1 MLFLIFCFV
10 QMLTCFSYANSGRLY
25 TSNDLSSSLIRCII
39 QDKYGFIWV
48 GTNYGLNRFDGYK
61 FSTYLCNPAD
71 TTTIQDNDIVKLYP
85 YSKKFLFVATNR
97 GLYKYSYLTNSFQH
111 IVLEKKDEKIRV
123 SSLIEDGK
131 HNLLIGTAGY
141 GAYRLDMTTGKVTR
155 LSRKSANSVDD
166 FFAMLFFDDE
176 GYLWQANHTKVLRK
190 YKYNGKSIQL
200 VSVYEPKDLFG
211 ISKLYATDK
220 KGFFVAHTG
229 GMMRYDYASH
239 RFSRYDFDFSAHQ
252 GAGYISAVTLDKY
265 GNLWLGTSGDGTFKI
280 PHGSRKAY
288 RVELNNQSF
297 IFDNAHISDLLIDR
311 DGNQWYGC
319 YMKGL
324 FLSNND
330 KNVFHPVSLDELGA
344 GMETISSV
352 VGVAD
357 GLMLFVVKNH
367 GLYLLDEKTGNTKL
381 LQSPA
386 GPIKVYSDFR
396 KNVYVYGRDG
406 IYEYDWKHQTYR
418 LLLPAN
424 GLSLDD
430 MRVDAAGNIYFTSQG
445 NGLYVWNH

>member
-1 MLFLIFCFV
+1 MKRFLLFGVLCLV
-10 QMLTCFSYANSGRLY
+10 QMLTSFSHASSGRLY
-25 TSNDLSSSLIRCII
+25 TSNDMSSSLIRCII

-48 GTNYGLNRFDGYK
+48 GTNYGLNRFDGYE

-85 YSKKFLFVATNR
+85 YSKEFLFVATNR

-123 SSLIEDGK
+123 SSLIEDRK
-131 HNLLIGTAGY
+131 HNLLIGTSGY

-166 FFAMLFFDDE
+166 FFGMLFFDDE

-190 YKYNGKSIQL
+190 YKYDGRSIKL

-211 ISKLYATDK
+211 IRKLYATDK

-229 GMMRYDYASH
+229 GIMRYDYASDS
-239 RFSRYDFDFSAHQ
+239 FSRYDFDFSAHQ
-252 GAGYISAVTLDKY
+252 GAGYISAATLDKY

-330 KNVFHPVSLDELGA
+330 KNVFHPVSLDELG
-344 GMETISSV
+344 GY
-352 VGVAD
+352 GNH
-357 GLMLFVVKNH
+357 FVCS
-367 GLYLLDEKTGNTKL
+367 G
-381 LQSPA
+381 SC
-386 GPIKVYSDFR
+386 
-396 KNVYVYGRDG
+396 
-406 IYEYDWKHQTYR
+406 
-418 LLLPAN
+418 
-424 GLSLDD
+424 
-430 MRVDAAGNIYFTSQG
+430 
-445 NGLYVWNH
+445 

>member
-1 MLFLIFCFV
+1 MKRFILFSIFCFV
-10 QMLTCFSYANSGRLY
+10 QMLTCFSYANFGRLY
-25 TSNDLSSSLIRCII
+25 TSNDMSSSLIRCII

-61 FSTYLCNPAD
+61 FSSYLCNPAD

-85 YSKKFLFVATNR
+85 YSKEFLFVATNR
-97 GLYKYSYLTNSFQH
+97 GLYKYSYLTNCFQH

-190 YKYNGKSIQL
+190 YKYNGKSIKL

-220 KGFFVAHTG
+220 KGFFVAHAG
-229 GMMRYDYASH
+229 GIMRYDYASH
-239 RFSRYDFDFSAHQ
+239 SFSRYDFDFSAHQ

-330 KNVFHPVSLDELGA
+330 NNVFHPVSLDELGL
-344 GMETISSV
+344 V
-352 VGVAD
+352 W
-357 GLMLFVVKNH
+357 K
-367 GLYLLDEKTGNTKL
+367 
-381 LQSPA
+381 P
-386 GPIKVYSDFR
+386 FR
-396 KNVYVYGRDG
+396 
-406 IYEYDWKHQTYR
+406 
-418 LLLPAN
+418 L
-424 GLSLDD
+424 
-430 MRVDAAGNIYFTSQG
+430 
-445 NGLYVWNH
+445 

>member
-1 MLFLIFCFV
+1 MKRLLLFGVLCLV
-10 QMLTCFSYANSGRLY
+10 QMLATFSYANSGRLY

-71 TTTIQDNDIVKLYP
+71 TTTIQDNDIVRLYP
-85 YSKKFLFVATNR
+85 YSKEFLFVATNR

-111 IVLEKKDEKIRV
+111 IVLEKHDEKIRI
-123 SSLIEDGK
+123 SSLIEDRM

-155 LSRKSANSVDD
+155 LSRKSANSVDN
-166 FFAMLFFDDE
+166 FFAILFFDAE

-190 YKYNGKSIQL
+190 YKYNGKSIKL

-211 ISKLYATDK
+211 IRKLYATDK

-229 GMMRYDYASH
+229 GIMRYDYASH
-239 RFSRYDFDFSAHQ
+239 SFSRYDFDFSAHQ

-330 KNVFHPVSLDELGA
+330 KNVFHSVTLNELG
-344 GMETISSV
+344 G
-352 VGVAD
+352 
-357 GLMLFVVKNH
+357 
-367 GLYLLDEKTGNTKL
+367 
-381 LQSPA
+381 
-386 GPIKVYSDFR
+386 
-396 KNVYVYGRDG
+396 
-406 IYEYDWKHQTYR
+406 
-418 LLLPAN
+418 
-424 GLSLDD
+424 
-430 MRVDAAGNIYFTSQG
+430 G
-445 NGLYVWNH
+445 NGIHFVCSGSC

>member
-1 MLFLIFCFV
+1 M
-10 QMLTCFSYANSGRLY
+10 
-25 TSNDLSSSLIRCII
+25 
-39 QDKYGFIWV
+39 
-48 GTNYGLNRFDGYK
+48 
-61 FSTYLCNPAD
+61 
-71 TTTIQDNDIVKLYP
+71 
-85 YSKKFLFVATNR
+85 
-97 GLYKYSYLTNSFQH
+97 
-111 IVLEKKDEKIRV
+111 
-123 SSLIEDGK
+123 
-131 HNLLIGTAGY
+131 
-141 GAYRLDMTTGKVTR
+141 
-155 LSRKSANSVDD
+155 
-166 FFAMLFFDDE
+166 
-176 GYLWQANHTKVLRK
+176 RK
-190 YKYNGKSIQL
+190 YKYNGKSIKL

-229 GMMRYDYASH
+229 GIMRYDYASH
-239 RFSRYDFDFSAHQ
+239 SFSRYDFDFSAHQ

-367 GLYLLDEKTGNTKL
+367 GLYLLDEKTGKTKL

-386 GPIKVYSDFR
+386 GPIRVYSDFR

-406 IYEYDWKHQTYR
+406 IYGYDWKHQTYR

-424 GLSLDD
+424 GLSLDG
-430 MRVDAAGNIYFTSQG
+430 MQVDAAGNIYFTSPG
-445 NGLYVWNH
+445 NGLYVWNRKSGKMTQYLMDDKRPHKTICNNWISEIRLDSRGWLWCATANGVSCMDTKTGYFDIILSRSLLEGKTCYSTLELADGKIAIAT

>member
-1 MLFLIFCFV
+1 MKRFILFSIFCFV

-85 YSKKFLFVATNR
+85 YSKEFLFVATNR

-166 FFAMLFFDDE
+166 FFAMLFFDAE

-190 YKYNGKSIQL
+190 YKYNGKSIKL

-229 GMMRYDYASH
+229 GIMRYDYASH
-239 RFSRYDFDFSAHQ
+239 SFSRYDFDFSAHQ

-367 GLYLLDEKTGNTKL
+367 E
-381 LQSPA
+381 
-386 GPIKVYSDFR
+386 I
-396 KNVYVYGRDG
+396 GRA
-406 IYEYDWKHQTYR
+406 H
-418 LLLPAN
+418 
-424 GLSLDD
+424 
-430 MRVDAAGNIYFTSQG
+430 V
-445 NGLYVWNH
+445 

>member
-1 MLFLIFCFV
+1 MKRFMLFSIICIV
-10 QMLTCFSYANSGRLY
+10 QMLTCFSHAVTGRLY
-25 TSNDLSSSLIRCII
+25 TSNDMSSSLIRCII

-85 YSKKFLFVATNR
+85 YSKEFLFVATNR

-111 IVLEKKDEKIRV
+111 IVLERNDEKIRV
-123 SSLIEDGK
+123 SSLIEDRK

-190 YKYNGKSIQL
+190 YKYDGKSIRL
-200 VSVYEPKDLFG
+200 VSVYEPKGLF
-211 ISKLYATDK
+211 SVCKLYAADK
-220 KGFFVAHTG
+220 KGFFVVHVG
-229 GMMRYDYASH
+229 GIMRYDYASH

-252 GAGYISAVTLDKY
+252 GAGYISAATLDKY

-357 GLMLFVVKNH
+357 GLMLSWSKIM
-367 GLYLLDEKTGNTKL
+367 GCI
-381 LQSPA
+381 S
-386 GPIKVYSDFR
+386 
-396 KNVYVYGRDG
+396 
-406 IYEYDWKHQTYR
+406 
-418 LLLPAN
+418 
-424 GLSLDD
+424 
-430 MRVDAAGNIYFTSQG
+430 
-445 NGLYVWNH
+445 

>member
-1 MLFLIFCFV
+1 MKRLLLFGVLCLV
-10 QMLTCFSYANSGRLY
+10 QMLATFSYANSGRLY

-48 GTNYGLNRFDGYK
+48 GTNYGLNRFDGYN

-71 TTTIQDNDIVKLYP
+71 ITTIQDNEIVKLYP
-85 YSKKFLFVATNR
+85 YSKEFLFVATNR

-155 LSRKSANSVDD
+155 LSRKSANSVDN
-166 FFAMLFFDDE
+166 FFAMLFFDAE

-190 YKYNGKSIQL
+190 YKYNGKSIKL

-211 ISKLYATDK
+211 IRKLYATDK

-229 GMMRYDYASH
+229 GIMRYDYASH
-239 RFSRYDFDFSAHQ
+239 SFSRYDFDFSAHQ

-324 FLSNND
+324 FLLNND
-330 KNVFHPVSLDELGA
+330 KNVFHPVSLDELG
-344 GMETISSV
+344 G
-352 VGVAD
+352 GY
-357 GLMLFVVKNH
+357 GNHFVCS
-367 GLYLLDEKTGNTKL
+367 G
-381 LQSPA
+381 SC
-386 GPIKVYSDFR
+386 
-396 KNVYVYGRDG
+396 
-406 IYEYDWKHQTYR
+406 
-418 LLLPAN
+418 
-424 GLSLDD
+424 
-430 MRVDAAGNIYFTSQG
+430 
-445 NGLYVWNH
+445 

>member
-1 MLFLIFCFV
+1 MYFSIKKPMKRLLLFGVLCLV
-10 QMLTCFSYANSGRLY
+10 QMLATFSYANSGRLY

-39 QDKYGFIWV
+39 QDKYGFVWV

-71 TTTIQDNDIVKLYP
+71 TTTIQDNDIVRLYP
-85 YSKKFLFVATNR
+85 YSKEFLFVATNR

-111 IVLEKKDEKIRV
+111 IVLEKKDEKIRI

-155 LSRKSANSVDD
+155 LSRKSANSVDN
-166 FFAMLFFDDE
+166 FFAMLFFDAE

-190 YKYNGKSIQL
+190 YKYDGKSIKL

-211 ISKLYATDK
+211 IRKLYAADK

-229 GMMRYDYASH
+229 GIMRYDYASH

-252 GAGYISAVTLDKY
+252 GAGYISAATLDKY

-330 KNVFHPVSLDELGA
+330 KNVFHSVTLNELG
-344 GMETISSV
+344 GEW
-352 VGVAD
+352 
-357 GLMLFVVKNH
+357 N
-367 GLYLLDEKTGNTKL
+367 
-381 LQSPA
+381 P
-386 GPIKVYSDFR
+386 FR
-396 KNVYVYGRDG
+396 
-406 IYEYDWKHQTYR
+406 
-418 LLLPAN
+418 L
-424 GLSLDD
+424 
-430 MRVDAAGNIYFTSQG
+430 
-445 NGLYVWNH
+445 